1 MWEAWGRGDRRAA
14 VAAIPPHVIDDL
26 LMRGPADTIRAR
38 IHAYLDAG
46 VDTAFLTFFSSE
58 PDPTRKRELV
68 LSAMRALVPSP
79 VPGAAG

>member
-1 MWEAWGRGDRRAA
+1 
-14 VAAIPPHVIDDL
+14 
-26 LMRGPADTIRAR
+26 
-38 IHAYLDAG
+38 